1 MRRFVNNAVVRS
13 PALLTGLYQ
22 LTGAHGYWKHGMA
35 EREARRPGRRHYA
48 PHAARK
54 SELMA

>member
-1 MRRFVNNAVVRS
+1 MRS